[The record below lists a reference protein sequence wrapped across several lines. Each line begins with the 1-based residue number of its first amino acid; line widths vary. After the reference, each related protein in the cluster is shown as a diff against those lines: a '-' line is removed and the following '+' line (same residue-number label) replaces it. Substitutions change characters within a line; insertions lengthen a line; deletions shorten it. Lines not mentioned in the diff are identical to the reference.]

1 MQKGG
6 LGLKESISDKQT
18 MFNITDENY
27 EAYSELK
34 KIKLRI
40 WRGTKEE
47 KIISILS
54 ATLNG
59 LIVLSSATWLSM
71 IHGTISGLKF
81 ILPLFAVFGV
91 DLLAMNGLIKMS
103 TKLMTKYQLKSY
115 KKVYPNINTD
125 IDVNELEKALTKYEE
140 LKKVPKDIEKKKEQ
154 CLLEHSDEFKEKTT
168 DEKIG
173 ELKEEIE
180 FWEQVKI
187 EEKYRD
193 DSAKDNAKTL
203 KKNYPK

>member
-1 MQKGG
+1 M
-6 LGLKESISDKQT
+6 KESINDKQT
-18 MFNITDENY
+18 VFNITDENY
-27 EAYSELK
+27 EAYNELK
-34 KIKLRI
+34 RIKLRI

-47 KIISILS
+47 KIISILY

-71 IHGTISGLKF
+71 LHETISGLKF

-115 KKVYPNINTD
+115 KKVYSNINTD
-125 IDVNELEKALTKYEE
+125 VDVNELEKALTNYEE
-140 LKKVPKDIEKKKEQ
+140 LKKVPKDMEAKKEQ
-154 CLLEHSDEFKEKTT
+154 CLINHSDEFKEKTT
-168 DEKIG
+168 DEKIN
-173 ELKEEIE
+173 ELKKEIE

-193 DSAKDNAKTL
+193 DSTKDSAKTL
-203 KKNYPK
+203 KKTYPK